1 MIDIQKL
8 RENPTLFR
16 EATKNKGFNPDVV
29 DEVLRFDTERKKLLQ
44 DVERFRKERN
54 DITEQIKHQKS
65 DKKVAGHISTERVRE
80 IKKHLDDIEPQLK
93 RVEESQKELLLRIPN
108 PSEKDVKVGKND
120 TENEIIKT
128 WGEPRKFDFPVKD
141 HIEIGEA
148 LDIIDVKRA
157 AKISGAR
164 FYFLKGDGARLEW
177 ALLQFALETL
187 SKHNFIPVIP
197 PVIINQSSMQG
208 MGYIEHGGIDDMFVL
223 ERDGKVLVGT
233 SEQSIGPMH
242 TDEVFDMKELPR
254 RYMGYSA
261 CFRRE
266 AGSYGK
272 DTRGIIRVHQFNKV
286 EMFSYTIPENGD
298 QEHEFL
304 LSLEESLFQALNI
317 PYQVVKMCT
326 GDLGAPASRKYDIEA
341 WIPSQ
346 NKYREVTS
354 TSTTTDFQSR
364 RLNIKYKDGKK
375 VDYVHM
381 LNGTAF
387 SMGRPI
393 AAILENFQEI
403 DGSVIIPKVLRKWM
417 GKEKISPTK

>member
-8 RENPTLFR
+8 RENPALFR

-29 DEVLRFDTERKKLLQ
+29 DEVIRFDKERKELVQRVEKL
-44 DVERFRKERN
+44 RGERN
-54 DITEQIKHQKS
+54 ELS
-65 DKKVAGHISTERVRE
+65 KKQAANSQERGRE
-80 IKKHLDDIEPQLK
+80 IKKHLQDIEPQLK
-93 RVEESQKELLLRIPN
+93 RVQDSMQELLLRIPN
-108 PSEKDVKVGKND
+108 PSENDVKVGKND

-128 WGEPRKFDFPVKD
+128 WGEPRTFDFPVKD
-141 HIEIGEA
+141 HLEIGES

-177 ALLQFALETL
+177 ALLQFAVETL

-242 TDEVFDMKELPR
+242 MDEVFDVKELPR

-286 EMFSYTIPENGD
+286 EMFSYTTSEQGD
-298 QEHEFL
+298 KEHEFL
-304 LSLEESLFQALNI
+304 LSLEESLFQALKI
-317 PYQVVKMCT
+317 PYHVAKMCT

-341 WIPSQ
+341 WMPSQ
-346 NKYREVTS
+346 QKYREVTS

-375 VDYVHM
+375 VEYVHM

-393 AAILENFQEI
+393 VAILENFQEI
-403 DGSVIIPKVLRKWM
+403 DGSVILPEVLRKWM
-417 GKEKISPTK
+417 GKERIRGGDNI